1 MQQLLVVF
9 PPSPEISPTSQGG
22 FLTLEITFLSLT
34 PTPSPAFLPGFSGR
48 FHSPAQSFSG
58 LSTDGKVY
66 SEVTLNMSEG
76 SQPFIHTLPQQL
88 LMSTLLQGVSLR
100 LLSLQVFCL
109 CYLLSQSWFSLP
121 WSSDPLISE

>member
-66 SEVTLNMSEG
+66 GEVTLNMSEG

-88 LMSTLLQGVSLR
+88 LMSTLLQVCHLGSCPCRCSASATFSHKVGSH
-100 LLSLQVFCL
+100 CL
-109 CYLLSQSWFSLP
+109 GPQTP
-121 WSSDPLISE
+121 